1 MKRLKD
7 QNPMVLAFAIIG
19 GCALLYG
26 AWTVYHQHV
35 VQEQERAIMS
45 APPQV
50 PGAEQMLKPS
60 TKPPPQ

>member
-1 MKRLKD
+1 MKSLKD
-7 QNPMVLAFAIIG
+7 QNLIVLALAIVG

-26 AWTVYHQHV
+26 ALTIYHRHV

-45 APPQV
+45 APPQI
-50 PGAEQMLKPS
+50 PGASQMLKPS